1 MELLQRKILL
11 GGLIGLLVIIIIFG
25 VFLYRPKIVQSRAV
39 ETEVAN
45 LRKQVKENEVM
56 AKNLENLR
64 EQVGNLEEAQ
74 RAFMAK
80 VAPRNEMLSI
90 VRQLITL
97 AEPYHLTFSEI
108 RPPGL
113 DTLMRSDNQDRPL
126 QPIPFV
132 ITIQGRYLDI
142 AQYIDNLKEFPYFV
156 RTPEI
161 EVIAKQEIR
170 PVIEVELLI
179 NIYGSSLVSGSNL

>member
-25 VFLYRPKIVQSRAV
+25 VFLYRPKIVRSRAA

-45 LRKQVKENEVM
+45 LRKQVIENG
-56 AKNLENLR
+56 AKAGDLYNLR
-64 EQVGNLEEAQ
+64 KQVVNLEEAQ

-90 VRQLITL
+90 VQQLVTL
-97 AEPYHLTFSEI
+97 AEPYHLIFSKI
-108 RPPGL
+108 LPPGL
-113 DTLMRSDNQDRPL
+113 DTLMHSDNQDRPL
-126 QPIPFV
+126 QPIPFL

-142 AQYIDNLKEFPYFV
+142 AQYIENLKEFPYFV

-161 EVIAKQEIR
+161 EIIAKEEIR
-170 PVIEVELLI
+170 PVIEIQLLI
-179 NIYGSSLVSGSNL
+179 NIYGSSLVSGNNL

>member
-25 VFLYRPKIVQSRAV
+25 VFLYRPKIVRSRAV
-39 ETEVAN
+39 DTEVAN
-45 LRKQVKENEVM
+45 LRKQVKENEAM
-56 AKNLENLR
+56 ARNLDNLR
-64 EQVGNLEEAQ
+64 EQDVNLEEAQ

-90 VRQLITL
+90 VRQLVTL
-97 AEPYHLTFSEI
+97 AEPYHLIFSEI

-113 DTLMRSDNQDRPL
+113 DTLMRSDNQDQPL
-126 QPIPFV
+126 QPIPFL

-142 AQYIDNLKEFPYFV
+142 AQYIENLKEFPYFV

-161 EVIAKQEIR
+161 EIIAKEEIR
-170 PVIEVELLI
+170 PVIEIQLLI